1 MHSLGKHR
9 YLRWRWHR
17 PSHNKGI
24 RSVSSLTPLGSA
36 FNSKPQKSS
45 FFPRDRWTKSY
56 GESTGLFQFPELKS
70 PEGFAELQQAC
81 TIRSQELVSEACS
94 PFPERK
100 RIVARVFDELSNEL
114 CRVADMAEFLRLAH
128 PGYSMIFNL
137 YHIISQKDYLAGP

>member
-1 MHSLGKHR
+1 MHCFGKQRH
-9 YLRWRWHR
+9 LLWRWYR
-17 PSHNKGI
+17 PGPYNGI

-56 GESTGLFQFPELKS
+56 GQSTGLFQFPELKS

-81 TIRSQELVSEACS
+81 TSRSQELVSEACS

-128 PGYSMIFNL
+128 PGYTMNFS
-137 YHIISQKDYLAGP
+137 YE